1 MLEQGLEYE
10 IPMLVTPESTA
21 EYIGSGD
28 MAVFA
33 TPAMIALMGNA
44 SMLCAAP
51 HLQQGETTVGASM
64 STSHV
69 APSAVG
75 ATVRAH
81 VKLTAVEGRKLT
93 FRVEAFD
100 GDKLIG
106 EGEHV
111 RYVVD
116 REKFLAKL
124 AKRQ

>member
-1 MLEQGLEYE
+1 M
-10 IPMLVTPESTA
+10 
-21 EYIGSGD
+21 
-28 MAVFA
+28 
-33 TPAMIALMGNA
+33 
-44 SMLCAAP
+44 
-51 HLQQGETTVGASM
+51 QQGETTVGASM